1 MYMRKYLL
9 YVVTV
14 SELRRARCGNRKGDT
29 ARLYTRP
36 LRVVRTTK
44 DRQHN
49 RAHKLLDVA
58 RREQK
63 RHTNVP
69 EITLALEVRIKRI
82 RIIHYIYSLMQLF
95 KA

>member
-1 MYMRKYLL
+1 M
-9 YVVTV
+9 

-44 DRQHN
+44 NRQQNN

-58 RREQK
+58 RKEQK

-69 EITLALEVRIKRI
+69 EITLALEIRIKRI
-82 RIIHYIYSLMQLF
+82 RIFIVYSFMQLF